1 MSETN
6 FVHLHVHSEY
16 SVLDGAC
23 RIKDLFA
30 KAKEYKMPAVAL
42 TDHGAMY
49 GAIEFY
55 QASKDTGVKPI
66 IGSEMYIAPGS
77 RLDKKPMGIKD
88 ASYHLTL
95 LAKDH
100 EGYKNLIKLSSIAQ
114 LEGFY
119 YKPRI
124 DKEVL
129 AQHCKG
135 LIGMS
140 GCLKGEIANTVL
152 NGDEKKALEAIEFY
166 KGVFGKDNFFI
177 EIHDHGIPEQK
188 RVNPTLV
195 ALGRQTGVGLV
206 AANDCHYVNRKDAPA
221 HDALLCI
228 QTGTT
233 IAEEKRLKLYN
244 DQFYFKSP
252 LEMSALFKE
261 IPEALQNT
269 VKVASHCNLQFNFDK
284 KYLPRFP
291 LPEGVTAR
299 DYLRKMC
306 DEGIRWRYPEITAEM
321 RQRLEHELAVI
332 GKMGYDSYFLIV
344 WDMIKYARD
353 HGIPVGP
360 GRGSAAGSIV
370 AYVLGITDIDPL
382 PYTLLFERFLNP
394 DRISLPDIDIDFC
407 YDRRGEVI
415 EYVSKKYGA
424 SNVAQIITFG
434 TMGSKAV
441 IRDVGRVLGIEYGEV
456 DKVAK
461 LVPNELN
468 ISLERAFELEPK
480 LKEAGQADPRF
491 KKLFDYA
498 STLEGLVRNVSTHAA
513 GVVISEMPLD
523 LNVPLT
529 KGSNGEVTTQF
540 QMGDLEKIGLLKMDF
555 LGLKTLTVISEALKI
570 IKLTKGTDIDIRT
583 LPMDDKKTF
592 DLLNQANTIG
602 VFQLESPG
610 MQDVARRIGLTN
622 FDHIIALIALF
633 RPGPMNMLDDFIK
646 RKHGKTKIAYDHPLL
661 ENILK
666 DTFGIML
673 YQEQVMKVANVIAG
687 YSMAEA
693 DILRR
698 IMGKKKEEEMAE
710 QREYFIKGAQ
720 HNKIPKNTAEK
731 IFETMAYFAGY
742 GFNKSHSAA
751 YALISYRT
759 AYLKA
764 NFPQEYMAA
773 LISSESGNTDK
784 ISKYIK
790 ECERMGIRILPPDI
804 NQSYS
809 LFTVVGNDIR
819 FGLAAIKNIGEAAVK
834 GVIDE
839 RAGGGPFKS
848 FADLIERS
856 DSRVVNR
863 KVLESLIKCGA
874 FDSFGVKRSVLFASL
889 DDALS
894 NAGITRRDKES
905 GQGSFFD
912 MFKTEESAGPS
923 FKMQDLDEWT
933 DVERLG
939 YEKELLGFYVTG
951 HPLKKYDEIFK
962 KYLPQTIAKLS
973 EVSDGAEVK
982 LGGIIAKV
990 RHTVTKRNSERMAI
1004 LTLDDFDSSIDVL
1017 VYPSAYKDCAE
1028 ELVEE
1033 RAVYV
1038 GGRVSKKEDLPK
1050 IIASEVGP
1058 IERVKEKC
1066 TRAIHIRIPD
1076 ADNRKDDMQEFKDLC
1091 QNNPGKCPIYISLA
1105 LSSGENV
1112 TVAAN
1117 ERLRV
1122 KPTESFLN
1130 RMETLFGKENIDI
1143 KAENG
1148 NGNNGGAK
1156 PAAPARQWH
1165 AKKT

>member
-1 MSETN
+1 MSDTN

-55 QASKDTGVKPI
+55 NAAKDTGVKPI
-66 IGSEMYIAPGS
+66 IGSEMYITPGS
-77 RLDKKPMGIKD
+77 RLDKKPTGIKE

-100 EGYKNLIKLSSIAQ
+100 EGYKNLVKLSSIAH

-124 DKEVL
+124 DREVL
-129 AQHCKG
+129 ARHARG
-135 LIGMS
+135 LICMS
-140 GCLKGEIANTVL
+140 GCLKGEVANYL
-152 NGDEKKALEAIEFY
+152 LDGSEKKAAEAIDFY
-166 KGVFGKDNFFI
+166 KTLFGKDNYYI

-188 RVNPTLV
+188 KVNPHIV
-195 ALGRQTGVGLV
+195 RAAREHGVGLV
-206 AANDCHYVNRKDAPA
+206 AANDAHYVNRKDAAA

-228 QTGTT
+228 QTGTMV
-233 IAEEKRLKLYN
+233 AEERRMKMYN

-252 LEMSALFKE
+252 QEMLAVFKE
-261 IPEALQNT
+261 IPEALQNSLT
-269 VKVASHCNLQFNFDK
+269 IASHCNLKLAFDK

-291 LPEGVTAR
+291 VPDGSTDR
-299 DYLRKMC
+299 DYLRRLC
-306 DEGIRWRYPEITAEM
+306 EEGIKRRYPEVTAEL

-332 GKMGYDSYFLIV
+332 GKMGYESYFLIV

-360 GRGSAAGSIV
+360 GRGSAAGSMV
-370 AYVLGITDIDPL
+370 AYVLGITDIDPI

-415 EYVSKKYGA
+415 EYVSKKYG
-424 SNVAQIITFG
+424 SGNVAQIITFG

-468 ISLERAFELEPK
+468 ITLERAFEVEPQ
-480 LKEAGQADPRF
+480 LKEMQKSDPRF
-491 KKLFDYA
+491 KKVFEYA
-498 STLEGLVRNVSTHAA
+498 FTLEGLVRNVSTHAA
-513 GVVISEMPLD
+513 GVVISELPLD
-523 LNVPLT
+523 ENAPLT
-529 KGSNGEVTTQF
+529 RGSNGEVTTQF
-540 QMGDLEKIGLLKMDF
+540 QMGDVEKIGLLKMDF

-570 IKLTKGTDIDIRT
+570 IERTKKAAIDIRQI
-583 LPMDDKKTF
+583 PMDDKKTF
-592 DLLNQANTIG
+592 DLLNQAFTIG

-610 MQDVARRIGLTN
+610 MQDVARRIGLNT

-646 RKHGKTKIAYDHPLL
+646 RKHGKTKISYDHPLL
-661 ENILK
+661 EPILK
-666 DTFGIML
+666 DTYGIML

-710 QREYFIKGAQ
+710 QREFFIKGAQ
-720 HNKIPKNTAEK
+720 KNKIPRNTAEK
-731 IFETMAYFAGY
+731 IFDTMAFFAGY

-764 NFPQEYMAA
+764 NYPQEYMAA
-773 LISSESGNTDK
+773 LLSTETGNTDK
-784 ISKYIK
+784 ITKYIK
-790 ECERMGIRILPPDI
+790 ECERMGMKMLPPDI
-804 NQSYS
+804 NQSVTQ
-809 LFTVVGNDIR
+809 FTVVGNDIR
-819 FGLAAIKNIGEAAVK
+819 FGLAAVKNIGEAAVK
-834 GVIDE
+834 GIIKE
-839 RAGGGPFKS
+839 R
-848 FADLIERS
+848 IERGLFKTIFDFIERT

-863 KVLESLIKCGA
+863 KTLESLIKCGA
-874 FDSFGVKRSVLFASL
+874 FDSFGTKRAVLFASL

-894 NAGITRRDKES
+894 NAGITRRDRES

-912 MFKTEESAGPS
+912 MFKPEGSDAAPIKLKEI
-923 FKMQDLDEWT
+923 DEWA
-933 DVERLG
+933 EAELLAN
-939 YEKELLGFYVTG
+939 EKELLGFYVTG
-951 HPLKKYDEIFK
+951 HPLNKYDEIFK
-962 KYLPQTIAKLS
+962 KYIPLTIAKLS
-973 EVSDGAEVK
+973 EVSDGQEVR
-982 LGGIIAKV
+982 LGGLISKV
-990 RHTVTKRNSERMAI
+990 RRTVTKRNSEQMAI
-1004 LTLDDFDSSIDVL
+1004 LTVEDFDSTIDVL
-1017 VYPSAYKDCAE
+1017 VYPQPFKECAE
-1028 ELVEE
+1028 NLVEDA
-1033 RAVYV
+1033 AVCITGKV
-1038 GGRVSKKEDLPK
+1038 NKKEDIPK
-1050 IIASEVGP
+1050 IIANNVEP
-1058 IERVKEKC
+1058 IEKIKESC
-1066 TRAIHIRIPD
+1066 TKAIHIRIPN
-1076 ADNRKDDMQEFKDLC
+1076 ADNCTGDMQEFRNLC
-1091 QNNPGKCPIYISLA
+1091 QRTPGKCPIYISLA
-1105 LSSGENV
+1105 LSSGESV
-1112 TVAAN
+1112 TVAAS
-1117 ERLRV
+1117 ERLNV
-1122 KPTESFLN
+1122 KPTETFLS
-1130 RMETLFGKENIDI
+1130 TIIALFGKENVDV
-1143 KAENG
+1143 KADNG
-1148 NGNNGGAK
+1148 NGNGAK
-1156 PAAPARQWH
+1156 SAAG
-1165 AKKT
+1165 AKTA